1 MGEYTFAIVPSFD
14 ICEKIIAVRK
24 EYKYASSSEPHITVK
39 ASCGIS
45 DDMKWLS
52 ACQNIIS
59 NFRKFEVTVGMPNYF
74 GNKDVLYLEI
84 ISDDLIELHKRLAT
98 VFNPDE
104 EQIRKCFEL
113 EYYKPHIT
121 IARKSR
127 LSESV
132 IEEMR
137 KEISPYFGSEH
148 VFSVSSVGL
157 FYRENNKEKFR
168 KKIDIEITN

>member
-1 MGEYTFAIVPSFD
+1 MGEYTFAIVPTFN
-14 ICEKIIAVRK
+14 ICDKIMTVREK
-24 EYKYASSSEPHITVK
+24 YKYESSSEPHITLK

-52 ACQNIIS
+52 ECQSIIS
-59 NFRKFEVTVGMPNYF
+59 SFGKFEVTVGLPNYF

-84 ISDDLIELHKRLAT
+84 ISDELIELHKRLVS
-98 VFNPDE
+98 VFDPDE
-104 EQIRKCFEL
+104 EQFRKCFEL

-137 KEISPYFGSEH
+137 KDISPYFGSEH

-168 KKIDIEITN
+168 KKIDIEIMN